1 MWEGLTVGGFQ
12 FDDSMEYALAKK
24 EADII
29 QYISDRMDLR
39 DPQVALKVYYKLLE
53 RKDFRTVVGL
63 SFLKQLRDFCIDSG
77 VAPDDAI
84 KLIGIRNDKKGKLSS
99 FGDENAL
106 EIDSAISESTAD
118 MENGFEKLDT
128 KINEEFSETER
139 ELKRDIQNHISK
151 ENKFKGYGTDALMAI
166 MRYVF
171 DELGF
176 HRLNAS
182 RLAVNQISAKM
193 LGKCGFVEEG
203 VKREYI
209 YKGGKF
215 IDLVEASILAD
226 EYYELINT
234 NHYWESDIQK

>member
-53 RKDFRTVVGL
+53 RKDFQTVVGL

-106 EIDSAISESTAD
+106 EIDSAISESSAD

-151 ENKFKGYGTDALMAI
+151 ENKFKAVADHYRTKVKKCYLVIVGLAVVIIVLFIMAI
-166 MRYVF
+166 TS
-171 DELGF
+171 G
-176 HRLNAS
+176 
-182 RLAVNQISAKM
+182 
-193 LGKCGFVEEG
+193 
-203 VKREYI
+203 
-209 YKGGKF
+209 
-215 IDLVEASILAD
+215 
-226 EYYELINT
+226 NT
-234 NHYWESDIQK
+234 PFSDTEKDIQNRYAAWAEELAERESVVMEKENALNGGEQWEI

>member
-53 RKDFRTVVGL
+53 RKDFQTVVGL

-77 VAPDDAI
+77 VAPNDAI

-151 ENKFKGYGTDALMAI
+151 ENKFKAVADHYRTKVKKCYLVIVGLAVVIIVLFIMAI
-166 MRYVF
+166 TS
-171 DELGF
+171 G
-176 HRLNAS
+176 
-182 RLAVNQISAKM
+182 
-193 LGKCGFVEEG
+193 
-203 VKREYI
+203 
-209 YKGGKF
+209 
-215 IDLVEASILAD
+215 
-226 EYYELINT
+226 NT
-234 NHYWESDIQK
+234 PFSDTEKDIQNRYAAWAEELAERESVVMEKENALNGGE

>member
-53 RKDFRTVVGL
+53 RKDFQTVVGL

-106 EIDSAISESTAD
+106 EIDSAISESSAD

-151 ENKFKGYGTDALMAI
+151 ENKFKAVADHYRTKVKKCYLVIVGLAVVIIVLFIMAI
-166 MRYVF
+166 TS
-171 DELGF
+171 G
-176 HRLNAS
+176 
-182 RLAVNQISAKM
+182 
-193 LGKCGFVEEG
+193 
-203 VKREYI
+203 
-209 YKGGKF
+209 
-215 IDLVEASILAD
+215 
-226 EYYELINT
+226 NT
-234 NHYWESDIQK
+234 PFSDTEKDIQNRYAAWAEELAERESVVMEKENALNGGE

>member
-53 RKDFRTVVGL
+53 RKDFQTVVGL

-128 KINEEFSETER
+128 KINEEFLETER

-151 ENKFKGYGTDALMAI
+151 ENKFKAVADHYRTKVKKCYLVIVGLAVVIIVLFIMAI
-166 MRYVF
+166 TS
-171 DELGF
+171 G
-176 HRLNAS
+176 
-182 RLAVNQISAKM
+182 
-193 LGKCGFVEEG
+193 
-203 VKREYI
+203 
-209 YKGGKF
+209 
-215 IDLVEASILAD
+215 
-226 EYYELINT
+226 NT
-234 NHYWESDIQK
+234 PFSDTEKDIQNRYAAWAEELAERESVVMEKENAFNGGE